1 MKANVNSGGQ
11 SMIDKRFRFGLQGL
25 GLDSLLLHCL
35 KEICKEIY
43 KKICST
49 LSLFAQVQ

>member
-1 MKANVNSGGQ
+1 
-11 SMIDKRFRFGLQGL
+11 MIDESFRFGLQGL

-35 KEICKEIY
+35 KEIYKE
-43 KKICST
+43 ICST